1 MGLYRD
7 LTGVLLVS
15 SLLLPIIPLGK
26 YLAVNLEAHS
36 LAVFVCAICCS
47 VGGMELSLILA
58 ASHSDLLL
66 CPTCWGGGVV
76 VCGRCFF
83 YQIPCFRSTECC
95 VLHPRCQCLETTDY
109 FDVVFPNVCSYP
121 IQHFCAHFVTAYT
134 EKQSAFLC
142 KYLFFLLY
150 ST

>member
-66 CPTCWGGGVV
+66 CPMCWGGWWCVGGVFLTRFPALVPVNV
-76 VCGRCFF
+76 VCC
-83 YQIPCFRSTECC
+83 ILAVS
-95 VLHPRCQCLETTDY
+95 D
-109 FDVVFPNVCSYP
+109 
-121 IQHFCAHFVTAYT
+121 
-134 EKQSAFLC
+134 
-142 KYLFFLLY
+142 
-150 ST
+150 